1 MRKYNWLFSF
11 YTVSILILL
20 FTAFISPRHIIALLD
35 LFFYIG
41 IVMLLIGSV
50 LLIIQGGFF
59 TRFLNNSRRFYTM
72 ISKREQVIQNVEGKI
87 GETSS
92 YSKTFPLL
100 TYILPIGVFY
110 FLVSLVGS
118 IITVQL
124 GR

>member
-1 MRKYNWLFSF
+1 MRKYNWIFSI
-11 YTVSILILL
+11 YTVSILILF
-20 FTAFISPRHIIALLD
+20 FTAVISPRHIIAFLD
-35 LFFYIG
+35 LFFYTG
-41 IVMLLIGSV
+41 IILLLLGGV

-59 TRFLNNSRRFYTM
+59 TRFLNNSRRFYST
-72 ISKREQVIQNVEGKI
+72 ISKREQVIQNVEGKG

-92 YSKTFPLL
+92 YSKKFPLL

-118 IITVQL
+118 IITVQF